1 MVVRQQDGRMSTSGD
16 ETDFHNDVIRQI
28 RETGVVDGWF
38 AQFDMLILHTVGAK
52 SGQPRQNPMAYQ
64 KSDGDEIYVFASN
77 NGKDT
82 SSAWYHNA
90 LAHPEQVAVE
100 IGPDK
105 YRVRVRE
112 LQGAE
117 RDRVYATQAG
127 RFENF
132 AEYQRKTT
140 RTIPVLG
147 LTRIEQ

>member
-1 MVVRQQDGRMSTSGD
+1 MSTSGD

-28 RETGVVDGWF
+28 RENGVVDGWF

-117 RDRVYATQAG
+117 RDGVYATQAG

-140 RTIPVLG
+140 RKIPVLG

>member
-1 MVVRQQDGRMSTSGD
+1 MSASGD

-28 RETGVVDGWF
+28 RENGAVDGWF

-52 SGQPRQNPMAYQ
+52 SGQPRENPMAYQ

-90 LAHPEQVAVE
+90 VAHPERVAVE
-100 IGPDK
+100 IGPAK
-105 YRVRVRE
+105 YGVRVRE
-112 LQGAE
+112 VRGAE
-117 RDRVYATQAG
+117 RERIYATQAN

-132 AEYQRKTT
+132 AEYERKTT

-147 LTRIEQ
+147 LARVER

>member
-1 MVVRQQDGRMSTSGD
+1 MPEEYLNYIDGK
-16 ETDFHNDVIRQI
+16 
-28 RETGVVDGWF
+28 W
-38 AQFDMLILHTVGAK
+38 VGAK

-77 NGKDT
+77 NGNDT

-90 LAHPEQVAVE
+90 MAHSERVAVE

-105 YRVRVRE
+105 YAVRVRE

-140 RTIPVLG
+140 RRIPVLG
-147 LTRIEQ
+147 LTRTEG